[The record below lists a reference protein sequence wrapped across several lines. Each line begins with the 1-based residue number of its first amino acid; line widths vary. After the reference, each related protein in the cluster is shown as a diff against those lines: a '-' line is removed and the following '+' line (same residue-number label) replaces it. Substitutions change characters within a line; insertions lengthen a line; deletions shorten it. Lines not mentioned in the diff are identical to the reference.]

1 MQFSVREPVPSDT
14 KISYSQFAMYSTCP
28 KHWELAYVKGLRSH
42 TPSIHTVFGTAF
54 HETLQTYLHT
64 MYNESGKAADQLDLQ
79 KLLHE
84 NMMNTYTDSYTKLGE
99 HFTTKFELGEFYNDG
114 LAILEF
120 FQKKRG
126 AYFSLRGY
134 ELLGIEL
141 PIYHEV
147 TDKNKNIKMLGYI
160 DVVLRCTRTNRI
172 IIYDIKTSTMGWN
185 KWQKADKVKT
195 SQLVLYKEYFARQ
208 FDCNVEDIDICY
220 FIVKRKLIE
229 GAMFPQKRIQEFI
242 PSSGKPTRNKLIRD
256 LESFVA
262 TAFDADG
269 RYIERNYPAVAG
281 KANKNCKYCEF
292 KDRFDLCPK
301 ENRIKE

>member
-1 MQFSVREPVPSDT
+1 MQFSVREPVSSDT

-64 MYNESGKAADQLDLQ
+64 MYNESGKAADQLDLK

-84 NMMNTYTDSYTKLGE
+84 NMMNTYTDSYTKLGD

-126 AYFSLRGY
+126 AYFSVRGY

-185 KWQKADKVKT
+185 KWQKADKIKT

-208 FDCNVEDIDICY
+208 FGYDPEEIDICY
-220 FIVKRKLIE
+220 FIVKRKLYD
-229 GAMFPQKRIQEFI
+229 GAMFPQKRIQEFV

-256 LESFVA
+256 IESFVEM
-262 TAFDADG
+262 AFDDDG
-269 RYIERNYPAVAG
+269 RYVERSYPAVAG